1 MGNENNK
8 GKIFFIITLI
18 LFILVGYILLKFDD
32 YDVEPELF
40 QQFFVVLVS
49 IVLII
54 NLVKAT
60 KDKQTYYIY
69 GLILV
74 VLMDVALIYRL
85 YF

>member
-1 MGNENNK
+1 LGNENNK